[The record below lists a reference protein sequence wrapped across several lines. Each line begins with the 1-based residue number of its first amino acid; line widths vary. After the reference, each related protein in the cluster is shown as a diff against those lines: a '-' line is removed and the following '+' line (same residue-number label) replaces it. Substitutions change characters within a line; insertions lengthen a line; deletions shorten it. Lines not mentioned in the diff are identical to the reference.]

1 MPNKIGAVIAGG
13 DLVGLGVLRSLARK
27 GIPVILLN
35 YEQCISQYS
44 KYKKN
49 FFKSPHP
56 AETDNFVNFLIQL
69 AKRERI
75 QGWIIFP
82 CSDDAVY
89 ALSQYKEVLRNYY
102 RIPTPGWEVTRNV
115 YIKKET
121 YKIAEKNGISIP
133 RMYEINSLEQLIK
146 SDLQFPLV
154 IKPSIGHG
162 FINQFKTKAF
172 RINNKEELI
181 RTYKRVCSA
190 KDPSEIIVQDF
201 IPGGPKNLYSFCPF
215 FKNRR
220 VVAGIAGRRVR
231 QRPMDFGFSST
242 YVELVSVPELAII
255 SEKFLGLIDYYGI
268 AEVEFMRDP
277 RDHMYKLIEV
287 NPRVWGWHTLGI
299 ACGLDFPYL
308 VYLDMIGEQIE
319 VPSSLNRVKWIR
331 LFTDI
336 PTAFS
341 EMVKGNLRL
350 GDYLASLKGKKT
362 EPVLSL
368 ADPLPFLTE
377 ILLYPYRRM
386 KRGI

>member
-1 MPNKIGAVIAGG
+1 
-13 DLVGLGVLRSLARK
+13 
-27 GIPVILLN
+27 
-35 YEQCISQYS
+35 
-44 KYKKN
+44 
-49 FFKSPHP
+49 
-56 AETDNFVNFLIQL
+56 
-69 AKRERI
+69 
-75 QGWIIFP
+75 
-82 CSDDAVY
+82 
-89 ALSQYKEVLRNYY
+89 
-102 RIPTPGWEVTRNV
+102 
-115 YIKKET
+115 
-121 YKIAEKNGISIP
+121 
-133 RMYEINSLEQLIK
+133 
-146 SDLQFPLV
+146 
-154 IKPSIGHG
+154 
-162 FINQFKTKAF
+162 
-172 RINNKEELI
+172 
-181 RTYKRVCSA
+181 
-190 KDPSEIIVQDF
+190 
-201 IPGGPKNLYSFCPF
+201 
-215 FKNRR
+215 
-220 VVAGIAGRRVR
+220 
-231 QRPMDFGFSST
+231 
-242 YVELVSVPELAII
+242 
-255 SEKFLGLIDYYGI
+255 LGLIDYYGI